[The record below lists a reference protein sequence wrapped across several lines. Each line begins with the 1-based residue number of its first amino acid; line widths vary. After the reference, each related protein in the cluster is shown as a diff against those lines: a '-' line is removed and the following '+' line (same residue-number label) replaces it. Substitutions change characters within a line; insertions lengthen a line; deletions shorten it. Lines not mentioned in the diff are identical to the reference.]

1 MLLLFIIVYE
11 NSVCWRSA
19 RSVMRLHCYIL
30 LDIWNTKTCF
40 IQYYIPLGVSESP
53 CFFRVCP
60 LETCQA
66 CECNGGWG
74 SWFNMFL
81 DLVQALVL
89 IMGYSGVV
97 GFYHE
102 LIRTPIHQLVKI
114 KNLLR
119 MVENSTV
126 FLGSSWDF
134 CRISL
139 DPQCFY
145 PFFLAPKHSPTTTW
159 FTPGSLGLGF
169 PKARKRFMWRGSS
182 TDISKLA

>member
-19 RSVMRLHCYIL
+19 RSTLLHSAWHLKHQNLLYPIL
-30 LDIWNTKTCF
+30 YPTGGEW
-40 IQYYIPLGVSESP
+40 IPM
-53 CFFRVCP
+53 FFQ
-60 LETCQA
+60 CQA

-89 IMGYSGVV
+89 IMGY
-97 GFYHE
+97 YHE